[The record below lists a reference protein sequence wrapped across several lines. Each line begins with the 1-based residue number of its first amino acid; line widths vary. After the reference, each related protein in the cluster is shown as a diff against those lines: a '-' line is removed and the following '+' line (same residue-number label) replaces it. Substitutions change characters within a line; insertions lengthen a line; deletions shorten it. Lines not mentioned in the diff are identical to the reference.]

1 MQPFIYEGIVAMVQ
15 GGCSLAEQNQ
25 RGTNWSNSGKF
36 LQKKQMGKSV
46 WKLVQFSPCDTCEC
60 AGCLRE

>member
-25 RGTNWSNSGKF
+25 RGTNCSNSGKF
-36 LQKKQMGKSV
+36 LQKKKGKI
-46 WKLVQFSPCDTCEC
+46 
-60 AGCLRE
+60 CLKIGSIQPM

>member
-36 LQKKQMGKSV
+36 LQKKTNGKI
-46 WKLVQFSPCDTCEC
+46 
-60 AGCLRE
+60 CLEIGSIQPM

>member
-25 RGTNWSNSGKF
+25 RGTNCSNSGKF
-36 LQKKQMGKSV
+36 LQKKK
-46 WKLVQFSPCDTCEC
+46 
-60 AGCLRE
+60 RENLFENWFNSAHVTHVNVRVV

>member
-36 LQKKQMGKSV
+36 LQKKNKWENLFGNWFNSAHV
-46 WKLVQFSPCDTCEC
+46 THVNV
-60 AGCLRE
+60 RVV